1 MIQLQ
6 VKASCCAGIVKHFNP
21 ELKLKVVLHCLICTG
36 MGSQRPAK
44 YLNHRGMPKQT
55 DGYPVFL
62 KPIGICFKH
71 LQPLGPDLLKI
82 RDQNC
87 PHMIWIL

>member
-1 MIQLQ
+1 MSALETQSD
-6 VKASCCAGIVKHFNP
+6 A
-21 ELKLKVVLHCLICTG
+21 
-36 MGSQRPAK
+36 QRPAK

-62 KPIGICFKH
+62 EPKGICFKH

-82 RDQNC
+82 RDQNR
-87 PHMIWIL
+87 PHMIWILLPNGRRWAKEFI

>member
-1 MIQLQ
+1 MFPTVSGNLSGKIQ
-6 VKASCCAGIVKHFNP
+6 VKEP
-21 ELKLKVVLHCLICTG
+21 YT
-36 MGSQRPAK
+36 QRPAK

>member
-1 MIQLQ
+1 MY
-6 VKASCCAGIVKHFNP
+6 VTTK
-21 ELKLKVVLHCLICTG
+21 
-36 MGSQRPAK
+36 SQRPAK